1 MTFNSFHDETHLY
14 FITASVCGW
23 KHLFIDTAC
32 ASIVL
37 DSLAWFQR
45 QKKIILFAFVLMPSH
60 LHMILKPES
69 GTIGDI
75 VQDFGSYIAYVILKQ
90 LRQNQKQDL
99 IQFFHE
105 QRRDS
110 RHQHSIWQDI
120 QAKNIY
126 SVNFLY
132 QKMEYIH
139 GNPINKDWHLVEDR
153 ADYKYSSACLY
164 DRDQFP
170 IIEVTDVCEWLQ

>member
-23 KHLFIDTAC
+23 KHLFIDTVY

-75 VQDFGSYIAYVILKQ
+75 VQDFGSYTAHVILKQ

-99 IQFFHE
+99 I
-105 QRRDS
+105 
-110 RHQHSIWQDI
+110 
-120 QAKNIY
+120 
-126 SVNFLY
+126 
-132 QKMEYIH
+132 
-139 GNPINKDWHLVEDR
+139 
-153 ADYKYSSACLY
+153 
-164 DRDQFP
+164 
-170 IIEVTDVCEWLQ
+170 